1 MFLTLFLAL
10 QYTTCCCLILAHQMY
25 MYYNVYLMSVNQ
37 VVLFLTA
44 CLPYL
49 HPFVYNVFY
58 ERRNENNFL
67 YIFQCT
73 YSSTEKITTEIILGI
88 NLQCT

>member
-1 MFLTLFLAL
+1 MLLLNIGTPDVHVL
-10 QYTTCCCLILAHQMY
+10 
-25 MYYNVYLMSVNQ
+25 YNVYLMSVNPGCKPGGF
-37 VVLFLTA
+37 VSYCLFALFA
-44 CLPYL
+44 SFCLQCI
-49 HPFVYNVFY
+49 
-58 ERRNENNFL
+58 L